1 MSKRFPFTWAAAGLG
16 LVLALVLALGG
27 SPGGT
32 PGDGVDTQAAQGMPL
47 LTRLFIGEFGFL
59 ITAAGAFWG
68 FKHRHGQG
76 AEIATLIAALA
87 CAILAVAFLIMGI
100 GLWTASFD
108 GTSAAIRPGSLGS
121 TLG

>member
-16 LVLALVLALGG
+16 LVLALVLGLGEG
-27 SPGGT
+27 PGR
-32 PGDGVDTQAAQGMPL
+32 GMPL

-68 FKHRHGQG
+68 FKHRRSQG

-87 CAILAVAFLIMGI
+87 CIALAVAFLVMGI
-100 GLWTASFD
+100 GLWTETFGD
-108 GTSAAIRPGSLGS
+108 TSAALHPGPVGRLGLI
-121 TLG
+121 LG